1 MLSRLKELRLG
12 RIVPVTV
19 VVILGASAVAAGAT
33 PAARVSARQHEGGP
47 AIVTSVNGVSTA
59 GTCGVSGAT
68 GSFTLVG
75 RHQVILTVD
84 VTSTTTFT
92 DSADPTPSFL
102 DVCVGSQVKALGAL
116 ASGALTATSVTVV
129 PPRPVQAKG
138 VVTSVNGV
146 STAGTCGVSGAT
158 GSFTLVGRHQVILT
172 VDVTSTTTFTDSA
185 DPTPSFLDVC
195 VGSQVKALGA
205 LASGA
210 LTATSVTVVPPG
222 KAGNGGTGGRRHHRH
237 GRHGRR

>member
-1 MLSRLKELRLG
+1 MLFRS
-12 RIVPVTV
+12 
-19 VVILGASAVAAGAT
+19 
-33 PAARVSARQHEGGP
+33 
-47 AIVTSVNGVSTA
+47 
-59 GTCGVSGAT
+59 
-68 GSFTLVG
+68 
-75 RHQVILTVD
+75 
-84 VTSTTTFT
+84 
-92 DSADPTPSFL
+92 SADPTPSFL
-102 DVCVGSQVKALGAL
+102 DVCVGSRVVALGAL

-146 STAGTCGVSGAT
+146 PTAGTCGVSGAT

>member
-1 MLSRLKELRLG
+1 
-12 RIVPVTV
+12 
-19 VVILGASAVAAGAT
+19 
-33 PAARVSARQHEGGP
+33 
-47 AIVTSVNGVSTA
+47 A

-102 DVCVGSQVKALGAL
+102 DVCVGSR
-116 ASGALTATSVTVV
+116 VV
-129 PPRPVQAKG
+129 
-138 VVTSVNGV
+138 
-146 STAGTCGVSGAT
+146 
-158 GSFTLVGRHQVILT
+158 
-172 VDVTSTTTFTDSA
+172 
-185 DPTPSFLDVC
+185 
-195 VGSQVKALGA
+195 ALGA